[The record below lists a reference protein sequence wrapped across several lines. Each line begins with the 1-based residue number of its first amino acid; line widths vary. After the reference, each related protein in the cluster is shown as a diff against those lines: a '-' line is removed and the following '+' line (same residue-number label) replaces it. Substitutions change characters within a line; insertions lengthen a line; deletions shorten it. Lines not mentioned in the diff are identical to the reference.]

1 MLPNAR
7 LKKKIVSED
16 GEIVG
21 YSNEW
26 YPLKIILNSNARKES
41 VAIAEGLESGKFSAV
56 FTTKATLLEDYAS
69 KIEEGDKIDILF
81 SKQSRIVR
89 YVEESSKNFG
99 KHIRVFYIGVE

>member
-69 KIEEGDKIDILF
+69 KIEPGDKIEILF
-81 SKQSRIVR
+81 NKQARIVK
-89 YVEESSKNFG
+89 YIEIAPKQLGN
-99 KHIRVFYIGVE
+99 HIKVYFVGVE